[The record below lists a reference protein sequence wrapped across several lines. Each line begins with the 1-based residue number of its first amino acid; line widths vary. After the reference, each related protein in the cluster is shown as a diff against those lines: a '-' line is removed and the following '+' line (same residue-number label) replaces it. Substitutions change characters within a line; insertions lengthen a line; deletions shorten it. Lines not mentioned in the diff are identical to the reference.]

1 MKIDITKTSLTLL
14 LLSLPFNFIAIS
26 GVGNIYL
33 STIVVLIQFAILFLL
48 VGKKLV
54 SNITAI
60 AAIAVFLVT
69 LISTV
74 FNVLIDSESVIVQL
88 KQTVI
93 YFQNILS
100 IILMTYFVKSIYLD
114 YFFKLFLGIIL
125 ISIIRVY
132 IEEPD
137 HIFMLSVYWEERIES
152 EFVAGVNTFALFNGL
167 AFTIS
172 FFYLKNKF
180 LKLSFCIV
188 FIIMIILTMS
198 RGALLAVILTVFIAA
213 LYDIRRKT
221 FRDLIKYTFYILLAG
236 VFVLIFT
243 GKMEEIIDL
252 ISRRFFSF
260 FDENVTIDK
269 FFAGRGTLISFVFS
283 DFMDSSLFQFLF
295 GHGNGSMNFVIPETG
310 QKFETSHLVILDV
323 LYRNGIILTFSY
335 IILLVVILL
344 KFLKNRSRDKIVLFG
359 LFVFFQ
365 LELLVNP
372 MIFSA
377 QAGWVYS
384 MFLVLF
390 LRQNHLIIKKPLNDR

>member
-33 STIVVLIQFAILFLL
+33 STIVVLVQFAILFSL

-60 AAIAVFLVT
+60 AAIAVFVIT

-74 FNVLIDSESVIVQL
+74 FNVLIDSELVIVQL

-100 IILMTYFVKSIYLD
+100 IILMTYFIKSLDVD
-114 YFFKLFLGIIL
+114 YFFKLFLVIIL

-132 IEEPD
+132 IEEPG

-152 EFVAGVNTFALFNGL
+152 KFVAGVNTFALFNGL

-172 FFYLKNKF
+172 FFYLKNKV
-180 LKLSFCIV
+180 LKLSLCIV

-198 RGALLAVILTVFIAA
+198 RGALLAVILTVFITA
-213 LYDIRRKT
+213 LYDTRRET
-221 FRDLIKYTFYILLAG
+221 FRDLIKYTFYILLVG
-236 VFVLIFT
+236 VLVLIFT
-243 GKMEEIIDL
+243 GKMEGIIEL
-252 ISRRFFSF
+252 ISQRFFSF
-260 FDENVTIDK
+260 FDENITIDK
-269 FFAGRGTLISFVFS
+269 FFTGRGTLISYVFT

-295 GHGNGSMNFVIPETG
+295 GRGNGSMDFVIPETG
-310 QKFETSHLVILDV
+310 QKFETSHLVILDI
-323 LYRNGIILTFSY
+323 LYRNGIILTFLY
-335 IILLVVILL
+335 IVLLVVILL
-344 KFLKNRSRDKIVLFG
+344 KFLKNRNRDRIVLFG

-377 QAGWVYS
+377 QAGWIYS

-390 LRQNHLIIKKPLNDR
+390 LRQNHLIIKKPIND